1 MQEESIYSEISIR
14 TVPRMKVAR
23 YVVIS
28 PDPEEKVIGY
38 MDRWAEKSGVLEIPD
53 YVRKMIGWD
62 FPYVTKEQQ
71 EKFGLR
77 GYVAALVIPED
88 FEPSAGG
95 AEITWIEEDTYA
107 MITIKD
113 PHSDPFKNIPRAY
126 QILLEFINSGEY
138 KTLSWEGRIAF
149 EEDDDRDGI
158 HYMDVYVPV
167 K

>member
-1 MQEESIYSEISIR
+1 MKDSIYSEISIK

-28 PDPEEKVIGY
+28 PDPEEIVIGY
-38 MDRWAEKSGVLEIPD
+38 MNSWAEKSGVLEFPG
-53 YVRKMIGWD
+53 YVKKMIGWD
-62 FPYVTKEQQ
+62 FPYLTDEQR

-88 FEPSAGG
+88 FTPTIGG
-95 AEITWIEEDTYA
+95 AEITWIPEDTYA

-113 PHSDPFKNIPRAY
+113 PHSDSFKTIPQAF
-126 QILLEFINSGEY
+126 QTLLEFINSGEY
-138 KTLSWEGRIAF
+138 RTLSWEGRYAF
-149 EEDDDRDGI
+149 EEEYNKNGI